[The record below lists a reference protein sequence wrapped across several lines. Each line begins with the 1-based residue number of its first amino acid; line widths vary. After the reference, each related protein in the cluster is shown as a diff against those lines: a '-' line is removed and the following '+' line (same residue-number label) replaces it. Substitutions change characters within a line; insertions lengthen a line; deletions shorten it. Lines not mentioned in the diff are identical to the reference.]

1 MSLVVALAGS
11 KEAVIGGDRRSIS
24 FLGSCPELE
33 EELYSGKIR
42 SDQELL
48 ARARELGATLRV
60 SDGREKV
67 WKEGEVLVGEVTEIS
82 EKLQR
87 RRRIYL
93 VPGAHLVVDIT
104 GSDAKISSTGKV
116 GCVVFGNRIT
126 QQLAAEGAAK
136 AKGRLNES
144 VIKSILVDVADKTA
158 SVSREHTVLRT
169 NDRPADPDAALRVA
183 LQADCQKN
191 GWRLCGPCAPQ

>member
-1 MSLVVALAGS
+1 M
-11 KEAVIGGDRRSIS
+11 
-24 FLGSCPELE
+24 
-33 EELYSGKIR
+33 
-42 SDQELL
+42 
-48 ARARELGATLRV
+48 
-60 SDGREKV
+60 
-67 WKEGEVLVGEVTEIS
+67 LVGEVTEIS

-104 GSDAKISSTGKV
+104 DSEAKISSTGKV

-126 QQLAAEGAAK
+126 QRLAAEGAAK
-136 AKGRLNES
+136 ANGRLNEA
-144 VIKSILVDVADKTA
+144 VIKGILAGVADKTA

-169 NDRPADPDAALRVA
+169 DARPANPDVALMDA

-191 GWRLCGPCAPQ
+191 GWRLSGPCAPQ

>member
-1 MSLVVALAGS
+1 MSLVIALAGS
-11 KEAVIGGDRRSIS
+11 REAVIGGDRRSIS
-24 FLGSCPELE
+24 FLGSCQKLE
-33 EELYSGKIR
+33 EELYSGQIKNDR
-42 SDQELL
+42 ELL
-48 ARARELGATLRV
+48 ARAQEYEATLQV

-67 WKEGEVLVGEVTEIS
+67 WKTGEVLVGEVTEIS

-104 GSDAKISSTGKV
+104 GSEARISSTGKV
-116 GCVVFGNRIT
+116 GCVVFGNRVT
-126 QQLAAEGAAK
+126 QRLAAEGAAK
-136 AKGRLNES
+136 AKGRLDEG
-144 VIKSILVDVADKTA
+144 VIKSILADTAEKTP

-169 NDRPADPDAALRVA
+169 DVKPSNPDAALMDA
-183 LQADCQKN
+183 LQSDCRKN

>member
-1 MSLVVALAGS
+1 VALAGS
-11 KEAVIGGDRRSIS
+11 KEAVIGGDRRAIS
-24 FLGSCPELE
+24 FLGSCANLE
-33 EELYSGKIR
+33 EELYSGQIKN
-42 SDQELL
+42 DEELL
-48 ARARELGATLRV
+48 ARAQDLGATLQV

-67 WKEGEVLVGEVTEIS
+67 WKAGGVLVGEVTEIS

-93 VPGAHLVVDIT
+93 VSGAHLVVDIT
-104 GSDAKISSTGKV
+104 GSEARISSTGKV

-126 QQLAAEGAAK
+126 QRLAAEGAAK
-136 AKGRLNES
+136 AKGRLNEA
-144 VIKSILVDVADKTA
+144 VIESILVDVADKTA

-169 NDRPADPDAALRVA
+169 DARPSNPDAALMDA

-191 GWRLCGPCAPQ
+191 GWRLGGSCALQ

>member
-24 FLGSCPELE
+24 FLGSCPKLE
-33 EELYSGKIR
+33 EELYSGKIC

-48 ARARELGATLRV
+48 ARARELGASLQV

-67 WKEGEVLVGEVTEIS
+67 WKAGEVLVGEVTEIS

-87 RRRIYL
+87 KRRIYL
-93 VPGAHLVVDIT
+93 VPGAHLVVDVT
-104 GSDAKISSTGKV
+104 GSEAKISSQGKV

-126 QQLAAEGAAK
+126 QRLAGEGAAK
-136 AKGRLNES
+136 ANGRMNEA
-144 VIKSILVDVADKTA
+144 VIKGILADTAEKTA

-169 NDRPADPDAALRVA
+169 DARPADPDAVLMDALH
-183 LQADCQKN
+183 ADCQKN